1 MILNKVRI
9 YRLLFSQAFRKIDV
23 FQADICNTAHLN
35 CLTAGEGD
43 TAGVQPAAVP
53 SGGSQPPAEVEGP
66 AEPAKT
72 QGDKTQIGKPAG
84 TGDEVSRR
92 NKAHTL

>member
-1 MILNKVRI
+1 M
-9 YRLLFSQAFRKIDV
+9 
-23 FQADICNTAHLN
+23 
-35 CLTAGEGD
+35 
-43 TAGVQPAAVP
+43 P

-66 AEPAKT
+66 AELAKT